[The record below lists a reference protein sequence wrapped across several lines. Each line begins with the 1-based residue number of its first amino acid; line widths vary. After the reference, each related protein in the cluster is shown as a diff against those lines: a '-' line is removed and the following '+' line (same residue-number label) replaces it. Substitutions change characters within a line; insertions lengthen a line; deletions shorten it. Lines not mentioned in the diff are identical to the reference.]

1 MDKIELLKL
10 TKELTGQSPI
20 TSLIE
25 QAKILEN
32 YLTKP
37 HSENYIEQL
46 KNNSIFSEFIKLFPN
61 IEYQEWYET
70 ILNNDNNSLIFGK
83 RRQGITTFICL
94 YILFLTCNKS
104 NENILMLTVSQRE
117 SNYVREII
125 LELFSKIDEN
135 FKPSIIKCNTNLLEF
150 DNGIKIYFRIFDE
163 NAARC
168 MSLNYI
174 FVDNFE
180 FIPFSKFE
188 NTLKNVLPTMIK
200 GKILMLSTNDNRKTE
215 NLYHYNY
222 LTNIFI

>member
-10 TKELTGQSPI
+10 TKDLTGQSPI

-104 NENILMLTVSQRE
+104 NENILIFSVSQRE
-117 SNYVREII
+117 RDYIREII
-125 LELFSKIDEN
+125 LELFSKINEN
-135 FKPSIIKCNTNLLEF
+135 FKPGIIKCNTNLLEF

-163 NAARC
+163 NAARG